1 MERRRED
8 ASWGEEWREVPG
20 SNSGQAGTAREWRR
34 WDGGP
39 AASEASLRKCEER
52 RGLAPDRDLGPAT
65 ER

>member
-20 SNSGQAGTAREWRR
+20 RSSGMAGTAREWRR
-34 WDGGP
+34 WGGGS
-39 AASEASLRKCEER
+39 AASEESVRSCQDRRSLI
-52 RGLAPDRDLGPAT
+52 LDRDLGPAT